1 MSMLQP
7 QNKRGEFQMTSFGA
21 GTSAYQIEGAWNA
34 YMGYLYESNIFEGR
48 FSERTLELVAVRSA
62 EQGYP
67 RSRLPD
73 FTEEEKKY
81 IHGTSD
87 FYGFNHY
94 GGGYVSFYLYNGGGI
109 AILSM
114 QDDIRVGM
122 EVSSDWRESVSSWLQ
137 RNMTIN
143 YAYDLEIID
152 SDINRRLRLSC
163 DRFGLYEVDF
173 EDPDPKRRPKKSA
186 FISKQIIKTREVD
199 PQYEPDNYVMTIN

>member
-137 RNMTIN
+137 LILTTFYTFYYLN
-143 YAYDLEIID
+143 
-152 SDINRRLRLSC
+152 S

>member
-1 MSMLQP
+1 MSLE
-7 QNKRGEFQMTSFGA
+7 RITSFCF
-21 GTSAYQIEGAWNA
+21 SV
-34 YMGYLYESNIFEGR
+34 GYLYESNIFEGR

-122 EVSSDWRESVSSWLQ
+122 EVSSDWP
-137 RNMTIN
+137 T
-143 YAYDLEIID
+143 
-152 SDINRRLRLSC
+152 
-163 DRFGLYEVDF
+163 
-173 EDPDPKRRPKKSA
+173 DPDPKRRPKKSA